1 MIGRLWGRLA
11 EFDGDCVII
20 DVGGV
25 GYRAHVPQSTLTAL
39 PKLGQEVSLV
49 IHTHVREDAILLYG
63 FATQAE
69 KDLFER
75 LIGVSGVGPKLALAI
90 LSSVSPDRLRRAV
103 MERDLAV
110 LTAVSGVGKKTA
122 ERLLLELKDRLGAVV
137 AHVDEGFSTAGE
149 PADDALEA
157 LLALGYSR
165 AEASH
170 AVERALR
177 SLGGRPETQELVR
190 YCLRLVGTGEVPR
203 ASGTA

>member
-25 GYRAHVPQSTLTAL
+25 GYCTHVPQSTLTAL
-39 PKLGQEVSLV
+39 PKLGGPVSLV
-49 IHTHVREDAILLYG
+49 VHTHVREDAILLYG

-75 LIGVSGVGPKLALAI
+75 LISVSGVGPKLALSI
-90 LSSVSPDRLRRAV
+90 LSSVSPDRLCRAV
-103 MERDLAV
+103 MDRDLAV
-110 LTAVSGVGKKTA
+110 LTGVSGVGKKTA
-122 ERLLLELKDRLGAVV
+122 ERLLLELKDRLGGLTSDVEERV
-137 AHVDEGFSTAGE
+137 SPAGK
-149 PADDALEA
+149 PSDDALEA

-177 SLGGRPETQELVR
+177 SLGAQPDTQELVR
-190 YCLRLVGTGEVPR
+190 YCLRLLATGNVPR